1 MEEKEIYES
10 TDINKDESLDDIYQ
24 KFLVPE
30 SPKKNTSTEIYNT
43 ENDDENEDQNKDIK
57 IVEEKNEEE
66 NEKKKKDINNNNNK
80 NIILQDNNQLHEK
93 KVNRIVIGKK
103 RKRIKKN
110 FHFVVKVNI
119 KAKFK
124 KKLKIDHS
132 NTFIEGNTR
141 ASLDSFSDR
150 EPKSTKYNPNQNM
163 NNLFIGN
170 KEDDDDI
177 SYDFDSINKITT
189 NQTLNDKYR

>member
-24 KFLVPE
+24 KFLSPE

-66 NEKKKKDINNNNNK
+66 NEKKKKENNNNNK
-80 NIILQDNNQLHEK
+80 NIILQDNNQLHKK

-110 FHFVVKVNI
+110 FHSVVKVNI

-124 KKLKIDHS
+124 KKLKIIHS
-132 NTFIEGNTR
+132 ITFIEGNTR

-150 EPKSTKYNPNQNM
+150 EPKSTEYNPNQNM

>member
-66 NEKKKKDINNNNNK
+66 TENKKKR
-80 NIILQDNNQLHEK
+80 H
-93 KVNRIVIGKK
+93 
-103 RKRIKKN
+103 
-110 FHFVVKVNI
+110 
-119 KAKFK
+119 
-124 KKLKIDHS
+124 
-132 NTFIEGNTR
+132 
-141 ASLDSFSDR
+141 
-150 EPKSTKYNPNQNM
+150 
-163 NNLFIGN
+163 
-170 KEDDDDI
+170 
-177 SYDFDSINKITT
+177 
-189 NQTLNDKYR
+189 